1 MLPKVNGSNKLPTDG
16 KFLTQADAA
25 DAQIL
30 SSKHWNFHSPQS
42 GKLQALKNSPLLNFK
57 GKEDQTP
64 NRKMDKI
71 RDQTIHREDIK
82 WSIL

>member
-1 MLPKVNGSNKLPTDG
+1 MLPKINSSNKLPTDVR
-16 KFLTQADAA
+16 FLTQADAA

-30 SSKHWNFHSPQS
+30 SSKHLNFHSQQF

-71 RDQTIHREDIK
+71 HDQTIHRKDIK
-82 WSIL
+82 